1 MPTTLQPEDGP
12 AFSSFAVTGTHR
24 QGAPAYPPVLRLQG
38 WAKRPNLPS
47 RVAKAKGKRK
57 ATALPL
63 ASAAQAVGPCQGL
76 GRTRCH
82 IEGHIRHAMVA
93 GHTAGGAPA
102 AANQATTLA
111 GQRRAKLLEAVEGN
125 GDRCAHQQKD
135 GRSPQRAPPGGLGF
149 ASAGSLAVTA
159 RHGIPFSRQRF
170 PRLAGAIG
178 DSWGGRR
185 GHGREDDGP
194 PSPSRHRP
202 YANPDCAPGQR
213 RFYFPANDARPRIRM
228 RCFNAAL
235 PRF

>member
-12 AFSSFAVTGTHR
+12 AFSSFAVTGPHR

-47 RVAKAKGKRK
+47 SVAKAKGKRK

-76 GRTRCH
+76 GRTRCLL
-82 IEGHIRHAMVA
+82 RATSAMRWWRA
-93 GHTAGGAPA
+93 IPPA
-102 AANQATTLA
+102 AHPQRTLA
-111 GQRRAKLLEAVEGN
+111 GQRRAKFFEAVEGN
-125 GDRCAHQQKD
+125 GNRCAHQQKD

-170 PRLAGAIG
+170 PHLEGAVG

-202 YANPDCAPGQR
+202 YANPDCPPGQR